1 MATDHHLPL
10 SSNIR
15 KNWRRQLCGKIM
27 KLQKERQ
34 EMAQWN
40 NVFKRIISQD
50 LTSCSE
56 RLSKTFET
64 LWELMVSKDEALLSG
79 KAFSRDR
86 TCSLQR
92 KTTQTTWI
100 CLCPHEREGR
110 YFLFVL
116 ARGRK
121 QMAIRR
127 YGGKKQALEGTL
139 NVKKRLAI
147 KTDSVQFI
155 VWGKLKAG
163 WAGQSRVSLDSCSL
177 QLHCTH
183 VVDSK
188 YSANGAVRREGWEE
202 RTERCLKTHE
212 WSNWWK

>member
-1 MATDHHLPL
+1 
-10 SSNIR
+10 
-15 KNWRRQLCGKIM
+15 
-27 KLQKERQ
+27 
-34 EMAQWN
+34 
-40 NVFKRIISQD
+40 
-50 LTSCSE
+50 
-56 RLSKTFET
+56 
-64 LWELMVSKDEALLSG
+64 
-79 KAFSRDR
+79 
-86 TCSLQR
+86 
-92 KTTQTTWI
+92 
-100 CLCPHEREGR
+100 
-110 YFLFVL
+110 
-116 ARGRK
+116 
-121 QMAIRR
+121 MAIRR

-212 WSNWWK
+212 WRTGESSLSLIINHQRVISSVSVVLLLFFLNDAKTSSGTA

>member
-1 MATDHHLPL
+1 MFLKGSFHRTWPVVLKGLAKPL
-10 SSNIR
+10 KRCESLWYP
-15 KNWRRQLCGKIM
+15 KM
-27 KLQKERQ
+27 KLFCREKLFHVIEHVAYSAKPHR
-34 EMAQWN
+34 
-40 NVFKRIISQD
+40 
-50 LTSCSE
+50 
-56 RLSKTFET
+56 
-64 LWELMVSKDEALLSG
+64 
-79 KAFSRDR
+79 
-86 TCSLQR
+86 
-92 KTTQTTWI
+92 
-100 CLCPHEREGR
+100 PHEYVCALMRGKGGIFCLFWLEEGSR
-110 YFLFVL
+110 W
-116 ARGRK
+116 
-121 QMAIRR
+121 R